1 MADARMRHC
10 FNCGDEIGVYAG
22 YHPLDTCGK
31 LACEREAREE
41 ERQRREEE
49 HERLDRDNGW

>member
-1 MADARMRHC
+1 MRHC